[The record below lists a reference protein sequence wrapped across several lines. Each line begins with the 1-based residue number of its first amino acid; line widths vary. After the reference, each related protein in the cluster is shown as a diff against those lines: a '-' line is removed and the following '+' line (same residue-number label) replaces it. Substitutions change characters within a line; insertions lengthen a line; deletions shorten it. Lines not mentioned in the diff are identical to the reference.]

1 MKWPVTCYIIILDA
15 FHLFLHI
22 LFGAGSWPG
31 NLTIVIKMTN
41 NVLWPSSSVPGIY
54 RTGTLTD
61 SSVCVCKGS
70 PAVSFVIA
78 KKKKALET
86 ARCQAVGIAS
96 ENHEQ
101 FTVEHSAVGKR
112 MRRPG
117 LRPPE
122 SLSCVAKW
130 KNEDRIFAFA
140 FICVNISKYTQGIS
154 NSSCSRKE
162 NSVAR
167 RETYP
172 LIFFFILN
180 HGNVQTS
187 KIFHIINMF

>member
-1 MKWPVTCYIIILDA
+1 MPSTCFCTFFWSRELA
-15 FHLFLHI
+15 WKF
-22 LFGAGSWPG
+22 
-31 NLTIVIKMTN
+31 N
-41 NVLWPSSSVPGIY
+41 NSYKNDKCALAQQFRSRY

-61 SSVCVCKGS
+61 SSVCACKGS

-130 KNEDRIFAFA
+130 KNEDHIFAFA

-172 LIFFFILN
+172 LIYFFYHEPWECSNF
-180 HGNVQTS
+180 
-187 KIFHIINMF
+187 